1 MDDGRQRDN
10 IKCNMLCYGCCVR
23 HWRTWR
29 KCRSDASIPPTR
41 SSENVNERVLA
52 IGIENVPQKVI
63 VTYSGMKDASTRK
76 IWPIAFYWQQWI
88 KLTMLSNSYT
98 TNIKRKREKWNE
110 RDVMTCN
117 FFIYYIIINLISM
130 HDLYTRVVEWLKE
143 RMPWQVA
150 TVEEWR
156 KTEREHWTI
165 SKNSQMNC
173 TFFIRRQ
180 CMAKECKYGID
191 CRRVTQSKNQHQG
204 NVTRRSEKV
213 LDVLFALF
221 LRHIFV
227 YIPINIYNVT

>member
-117 FFIYYIIINLISM
+117 FFYILHHYKLNFNAWFIHPCCRMI
-130 HDLYTRVVEWLKE
+130 E
-143 RMPWQVA
+143 RA
-150 TVEEWR
+150 NALT
-156 KTEREHWTI
+156 
-165 SKNSQMNC
+165 SS
-173 TFFIRRQ
+173 
-180 CMAKECKYGID
+180 D
-191 CRRVTQSKNQHQG
+191 SRRVKKNW
-204 NVTRRSEKV
+204 TRT
-213 LDVLFALF
+213 LNNL
-221 LRHIFV
+221 
-227 YIPINIYNVT
+227 